1 VAPSLV
7 VSPST
12 QAEVAAVLAVADEL
26 GAAVLPRG
34 GGTQTGIGARPERYD
49 IALDLR
55 RIDAVVEH
63 EPADLTITVEAGR
76 RLSDV
81 QRLLGESGQ
90 WLPLDPAL
98 LDEATIGGILA
109 TNASGPARVRYGSP
123 RDLVIGMTVAL
134 ANGELV
140 KSGGRVVKNVA
151 GYDMAKLH
159 IGAFGTLGVITQASF
174 KVAPLPVA
182 NAFIR
187 ISGSLEALAGLSLKV
202 IDAGLPVLGL
212 TLSNLD
218 AGSGWALTA
227 RFAGGSAAVERSRR
241 ETNALASDAGLS
253 LEDIDSAT
261 WAASSAVSGPLRVRV
276 TVRSTDLADIC
287 GAIAAARGRVV
298 GMPGVGVA
306 QAAWDASPGVVAL
319 QDLRRRC
326 ESSGGALVFEQASS
340 ELKSELDVWGDARGA
355 FGLMRQ
361 LKEQFDPHRVLNP
374 GRFVGGL

>member
-1 VAPSLV
+1 
-7 VSPST
+7 
-12 QAEVAAVLAVADEL
+12 
-26 GAAVLPRG
+26 
-34 GGTQTGIGARPERYD
+34 
-49 IALDLR
+49 
-55 RIDAVVEH
+55 
-63 EPADLTITVEAGR
+63 
-76 RLSDV
+76 
-81 QRLLGESGQ
+81 
-90 WLPLDPAL
+90 
-98 LDEATIGGILA
+98 
-109 TNASGPARVRYGSP
+109 
-123 RDLVIGMTVAL
+123 
-134 ANGELV
+134 
-140 KSGGRVVKNVA
+140 
-151 GYDMAKLH
+151 
-159 IGAFGTLGVITQASF
+159 
-174 KVAPLPVA
+174 
-182 NAFIR
+182 
-187 ISGSLEALAGLSLKV
+187 LKV